1 MEKWPVRPQNSQDP
15 EKKDYYSTKLFII
28 FIKPNKMHHL
38 KKSPFSGC
46 TDKPY
51 CIFKGEENY
60 DNRIDVLEGQ
70 VEKTI
75 GINLKI

>member
-1 MEKWPVRPQNSQDP
+1 
-15 EKKDYYSTKLFII
+15 
-28 FIKPNKMHHL
+28 MHHL

-60 DNRIDVLEGQ
+60 DNRIDVLEG
-70 VEKTI
+70 
-75 GINLKI
+75 